1 MLVLLTLLTFLFSS
15 LATSLVG
22 LANGLDFDDFD
33 FLDVDENDVVSGH
46 PITLGGDEVSDGGDT
61 VGDGVI
67 SESWACWA
75 RSWSCWRS
83 WCWKISVSNRG
94 SRGIWVGI
102 FHENDLIRSPISPMG
117 IFSTIWKLNSS
128 LTQRVIKDQRFVIKF
143 ETNI

>member
-67 SESWACWA
+67 SES
-75 RSWSCWRS
+75 
-83 WCWKISVSNRG
+83 
-94 SRGIWVGI
+94 
-102 FHENDLIRSPISPMG
+102 
-117 IFSTIWKLNSS
+117 
-128 LTQRVIKDQRFVIKF
+128 
-143 ETNI
+143 